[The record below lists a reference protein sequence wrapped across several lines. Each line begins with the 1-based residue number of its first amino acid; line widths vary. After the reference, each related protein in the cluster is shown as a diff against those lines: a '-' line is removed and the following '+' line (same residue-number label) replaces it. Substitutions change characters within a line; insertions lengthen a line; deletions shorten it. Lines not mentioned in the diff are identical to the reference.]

1 MVNFF
6 NSIILMRRFSLK
18 RSAGYLA
25 AVLLLGFATAA
36 QAQQLPPLRIGY
48 TDHEVLISNMPQT
61 RTIQEELQA
70 EVESGQRIL
79 LSMQEDY
86 TGKVE
91 RYQTQ
96 RSLLSEERQQER
108 EQELLALQQE
118 LQEKASE
125 LEQDIV
131 QREIDLFSPIYELVD
146 EAIRKVATERGLDLV
161 LRTQAGPAQPIL
173 LYVNE
178 DRIVDITLDVARE
191 LGIDVDAAMQSASE
205 N

>member
-1 MVNFF
+1 
-6 NSIILMRRFSLK
+6 MRRFSLK

-25 AVLLLGFATAA
+25 AVLLLGFAAAA

-125 LEQDIV
+125 LEQDLV

>member
-1 MVNFF
+1 
-6 NSIILMRRFSLK
+6 MRRFSLK

-25 AVLLLGFATAA
+25 AVLLLGFAAAA

-86 TGKVE
+86 TGKLE

-108 EQELLALQQE
+108 EQELQGLLQE
-118 LQEKASE
+118 LQEKSAE
-125 LEQDIV
+125 LEQGLV

-146 EAIRKVATERGLDLV
+146 EAIRTVATERGLDLV

-173 LYVNE
+173 LYANE

>member
-1 MVNFF
+1 
-6 NSIILMRRFSLK
+6 MRRFSLK

-25 AVLLLGFATAA
+25 AVLLLGFVATA

-86 TGKVE
+86 TGKLE

-108 EQELLALQQE
+108 EQELSALLQE
-118 LQEKASE
+118 LQEKQSE
-125 LEQDIV
+125 LEQELV

-146 EAIRKVATERGLDLV
+146 AAIRTVATERGLDLV

-173 LYVNE
+173 LYANE

>member
-1 MVNFF
+1 MVNIF

-25 AVLLLGFATAA
+25 AVLLLGFAAAA

-125 LEQDIV
+125 LEQDLV

-191 LGIDVDAAMQSASE
+191 LGIDVDAAMQPASE

>member
-1 MVNFF
+1 
-6 NSIILMRRFSLK
+6 MRRFSLK

-25 AVLLLGFATAA
+25 AVLLLGFVAAA

-79 LSMQEDY
+79 VSMQEDY
-86 TGKVE
+86 TGKLE

-96 RSLLSEERQQER
+96 RSLLSDEARQRR
-108 EQELLALQQE
+108 EDELVSLQQE

-125 LEQDIV
+125 LEQELV

-146 EAIRKVATERGLDLV
+146 EAIRTVATERGLDLV

-173 LYVNE
+173 LYANE

-191 LGIDVDAAMQSASE
+191 LGIDVDAAMQSDSE

>member
-1 MVNFF
+1 
-6 NSIILMRRFSLK
+6 MRLTSLK
-18 RSAGYLA
+18 RSAGYLL
-25 AVLLLGFATAA
+25 AVSLLGFAAA
-36 QAQQLPPLRIGY
+36 SQAQQLPPLRIGY

-70 EVESGQRIL
+70 ELESGQRIL
-79 LSMQEDY
+79 QSMQEDY
-86 TGKVE
+86 TGKLE

-96 RSLLSEERQQER
+96 RGLLSEERRQER
-108 EQELLALQQE
+108 EQELISLQQE
-118 LQEKASE
+118 IQEKATE
-125 LEQDIV
+125 LEQGLV

-146 EAIRKVATERGLDLV
+146 EAIRTVAIEQGLDLV

-173 LYVNE
+173 LFANE

-191 LGIDVDAAMQSASE
+191 LGIDVDAAMQAASE

>member
-1 MVNFF
+1 
-6 NSIILMRRFSLK
+6 MRRFSLK
-18 RSAGYLA
+18 RSTGYLA
-25 AVLLLGFATAA
+25 AVLLLCFVAAA
-36 QAQQLPPLRIGY
+36 QSQQLPPLRIGY

-79 LSMQEDY
+79 VSMQEDY

-96 RSLLSEERQQER
+96 RGLLSEESRQNR
-108 EQELLALQQE
+108 EQELMSLQQE

-125 LEQDIV
+125 LEQELV
-131 QREIDLFSPIYELVD
+131 QREIDLFSPIYEFVD

-173 LYVNE
+173 LYANE
-178 DRIVDITLDVARE
+178 NRIVDITLDVARE
-191 LGIDVDAAMQSASE
+191 LGIDVDAAIQSASE

>member
-1 MVNFF
+1 
-6 NSIILMRRFSLK
+6 MRRFSLK

-25 AVLLLGFATAA
+25 AVLLLGFAAAA

-125 LEQDIV
+125 LEQDLV

-191 LGIDVDAAMQSASE
+191 LGIDVDAAMQPASE

>member
-1 MVNFF
+1 
-6 NSIILMRRFSLK
+6 MRLYSLK

-25 AVLLLGFATAA
+25 AVLLLGFVAAA
-36 QAQQLPPLRIGY
+36 QAQQLPALRIGY

-79 LSMQEDY
+79 QSMQEDY
-86 TGKVE
+86 AGKLE

-96 RSLLSEERQQER
+96 RSLLSEEARQRR
-108 EQELLALQQE
+108 EEELLSLQQE

-125 LEQDIV
+125 LEQELV

-146 EAIRKVATERGLDLV
+146 EAIRNVATERGLDLV

-173 LYVNE
+173 LYANE

>member
-1 MVNFF
+1 
-6 NSIILMRRFSLK
+6 MRLYSLK
-18 RSAGYLA
+18 RSAGILA
-25 AVLLLGFATAA
+25 AVLLLGFVATA

-79 LSMQEDY
+79 QSMQEDY
-86 TGKVE
+86 AGKLE

-96 RSLLSEERQQER
+96 RSLLSEEARQRR
-108 EQELLALQQE
+108 EEELLSLQQE

-125 LEQDIV
+125 LEQELV
-131 QREIDLFSPIYELVD
+131 QREIDLFSPIYERVD
-146 EAIRKVATERGLDLV
+146 EAIRTVATERGLDLV

-173 LYVNE
+173 LYANE

-191 LGIDVDAAMQSASE
+191 LGIDVDAATQSASD